1 MVAVI
6 DYDAGNIKSVL
17 KAFRYL
23 GQDVELTRDPEIIR
37 RADHVVLPGVG
48 AFGDAMTRLADYGL
62 VDVIRQVAE
71 DGTPFLGI
79 CLGLQLLFD
88 SSEESPGAVGL
99 GILKGT
105 NVRFTEAPG
114 YKIPQIGWNSLH
126 LQNNGRLFEG
136 IEDGAFVYF
145 VHSFYAVAEN
155 EKVVKATCTYTDV
168 ATASVEMRNV
178 FACQFHP
185 EKSGNVGLQILRN
198 FLNTDRRDFV

>member
-48 AFGDAMTRLADYGL
+48 AFGDAMKRLADYDL

>member
-48 AFGDAMTRLADYGL
+48 AFGDAMKRLADYDL
-62 VDVIRQVAE
+62 VDVIRQVVE

-155 EKVVKATCTYTDV
+155 ERVVKATCTYTDV

>member
-48 AFGDAMTRLADYGL
+48 AFGDAMKRLADYDL

-155 EKVVKATCTYTDV
+155 ERVVKATCTYTDV

>member
-48 AFGDAMTRLADYGL
+48 AFGDAMKRLADYGL

-168 ATASVEMRNV
+168 ATASVDMRNV